1 MGTSPNKP
9 GHCCHRTGAGFPHN
23 MPEPQPHRA
32 PPALV
37 FWSREGLAKG
47 SVHPTSVDL
56 GCKAGKADG
65 QAWAEKAGVGE
76 LPTRSSAPQNH
87 LVGVKKPQVA
97 GLQARPLTKGAVGI
111 QGQLWAD
118 EADNGEGRC
127 C

>member
-1 MGTSPNKP
+1 
-9 GHCCHRTGAGFPHN
+9 

-37 FWSREGLAKG
+37 FWSKEGLAEG
-47 SVHPTSVDL
+47 SVHPTAVDR
-56 GCKAGKADG
+56 
-65 QAWAEKAGVGE
+65 AWAEKAGVGE

-97 GLQARPLTKGAVGI
+97 GLQVRPLTKGAVGI